1 MGSADRFIKMC
12 VMDRLPP
19 AFILSLA
26 CTLVQAGQEEVPSF
40 EAIDSNGDGVISVE
54 EAAAVNGFDF
64 EDADADG
71 DGVVSREEYEAYTE

>member
-1 MGSADRFIKMC
+1 M
-12 VMDRLPP
+12 
-19 AFILSLA
+19 
-26 CTLVQAGQEEVPSF
+26 PSF

>member
-1 MGSADRFIKMC
+1 MKKM
-12 VMDRLPP
+12 LPP
-19 AFILSLA
+19 AVILSLV

-54 EAAAVNGFDF
+54 EATAVKGFDF